1 MLKGLVIFFGVLLCV
16 GIVHWISLRLIKTS
30 KVRAQK
36 LRTIFWYF
44 YGNFFLIFGLLRF
57 FESDSY
63 KVLYLIQA
71 GIGFLVLILAATGKM
86 NEGVKE

>member
-30 KVRAQK
+30 KVRARK